1 MTEINVAASAADL
14 QERHS
19 QAAFAKRSPSGSCV
33 ATGPTGNLRPVTG
46 DVVVLDR
53 ARRDADRV
61 VLCRCGGAG
70 RVIHEQVPGD
80 PDHYV
85 RAGFTCTWDRPGPH
99 EPLLAPRRS

>member
-1 MTEINVAASAADL
+1 M
-14 QERHS
+14 
-19 QAAFAKRSPSGSCV
+19 
-33 ATGPTGNLRPVTG
+33 TG
-46 DVVVLDR
+46 DIVVLDR

-80 PDHYV
+80 PDHFV

-99 EPLLAPRRS
+99 QPLLAPRRP